1 MPHGETIDCTYYDS
15 RATIAS
21 PSPPD
26 AAGIPVVDGV
36 LIALLAVAVALA
48 LLATRELA
56 SVHRSRR
63 RSQ

>member
-36 LIALLAVAVALA
+36 LIALLAVALA

>member
-26 AAGIPVVDGV
+26 AAGIPVVDGM
-36 LIALLAVAVALA
+36 LIALLAVALA